1 MASPFPKAPAESST
15 RRIKAGIELKDFRD
29 EQGIIL
35 PSKDA
40 SNTLITSA
48 LPYVNNAPHLGNIIG
63 STLSA
68 DVFARYSRQR
78 NQRTLY
84 ICGTDEYGTTTEVM
98 AAKEG
103 VSPQELCD
111 KYHKIHADSYEW
123 FEIGFDHFGRTS
135 TPKQTEICQD
145 IFLKLYNNGWLE
157 EHENQQLY
165 CEKDKRFLADRYVE
179 GTCPKC
185 HYDGARGDQCEHCSV
200 TYESPLELVNPR
212 CSACGARP
220 DARTTAHLHLKLA
233 ELQPQIEAFVE
244 RASSEGTWSANG
256 KAFTDGWLRGGL
268 QSRGMTRDLEWGV
281 RLPKELGAKWENKVM
296 YVWFDAPIGYP
307 SITANY
313 TDEWKQWWR
322 DPEHVKLYQ
331 FMGKDNV
338 PFHTV
343 LFPGYLL
350 GSGDNW
356 TMLNSISTT
365 EYLQY
370 EGTKFSKSKNV
381 GVFGIN
387 ARESGVPA
395 SVWRYYLLM
404 NRPETND
411 SEFTWDNFVALAN
424 AELLNNLGNF
434 VNRVV
439 KFAVAKFGGVVP
451 DPKHGAYDASSG
463 AYPFAAEDE
472 AFVADV
478 DRLLATYN
486 DQLSHQKLRGGLQT
500 LLAVTGRGNQFL
512 QDNRLDNALLEHNP
526 ARCAE
531 VVLVALNVIYVVAA
545 LTHPYMPSTSDSIL
559 AQLDAVPRSIPDELA
574 IDLLPGH
581 RLGEPKHL
589 FARIDP
595 KNVAVWRAKYGGDAA
610 KKAVGAGDAAATANK
625 PLSRKQQ
632 DKLKKEAKKAADAAA
647 AARPRSDEELA
658 LEALIKSQGDKIRR
672 IKQGGEAHEGDR
684 AVEDEVASLKAL
696 KEELDALTKSLAGV
710 SI

>member
-1 MASPFPKAPAESST
+1 MASPFPAKPAESSE
-15 RRIKAGIELKDFRD
+15 RRIRAGVELRDFRND
-29 EQGIIL
+29 RDDGKIL
-35 PSKDA
+35 PKDGER
-40 SNTLITSA
+40 NVLITSA
-48 LPYVNNAPHLGNIIG
+48 LPYVNNQPHLGNIIG

-78 NQRTLY
+78 NQRVLY

-103 VSPQELCD
+103 LGPKELCD
-111 KYHKIHADSYEW
+111 KYHKLHADSYEW

-135 TPKQTEICQD
+135 TEKQTEICQD

-165 CEKDKRFLADRYVE
+165 CEKDQRFLADRYVE

-200 TYESPLELVNPR
+200 TYESPMELVNPR
-212 CSACGARP
+212 CSACGSTP
-220 DARTTAHLHLKLA
+220 TARTTAHLHIKLA
-233 ELQPQIEAFVE
+233 ELQPKIEAFVQK
-244 RASSEGTWSANG
+244 SSSTGTWSSNG

-281 RLPKELGAKWENKVM
+281 RLPKELGEKWEKKVM

-322 DPEHVKLYQ
+322 NPENVTLYQ

-381 GVFGIN
+381 GVFGQN
-387 ARESGVPA
+387 ARETGVPP
-395 SVWRYYLLM
+395 SVWRYYLLQ

-411 SEFTWDNFVALAN
+411 SEFTWDDFVAKAN

-434 VNRVV
+434 VNRMI
-439 KFAVAKFGGVVP
+439 KFVNAKYDSMLA
-451 DPKHGAYDASSG
+451 DPKKGEFDYSKP
-463 AYPFAAEDE
+463 YPFAEQDQ
-472 AFVADV
+472 AFVNEINT
-478 DRLLATYN
+478 LLATFN
-486 DQLSHQKLRGGLQT
+486 DQLEHQKIRAGLAT
-500 LLAVTGRGNQFL
+500 LLHISGRGNQFI
-512 QDNRLDNALLEHNP
+512 QDNRVDNALLASQP
-526 ARCAE
+526 DRCAE
-531 VVLVALNVIYVVAA
+531 IVLLTINLIYVLSAI
-545 LTHPYMPSTSDSIL
+545 THPFMPSTSDSIVS
-559 AQLDAVPRSIPDELA
+559 QLNAIPRSIPDTFS
-574 IDLLPGH
+574 IDILPGH
-581 RLGEPKHL
+581 RIGTAQHL
-589 FARIDP
+589 FSRIDP
-595 KNVAVWRAKYGGDAA
+595 KNVPVWRAQFGGEAA
-610 KKAVGAGDAAATANK
+610 KTALGGKEEPKLSKKAQEKARKAAQKAAE
-625 PLSRKQQ
+625 
-632 DKLKKEAKKAADAAA
+632 EAKAAL
-647 AARPRSDEELA
+647 PRTEEQIA
-658 LEALIKSQGDKIRR
+658 LEEQIKVQGEKVRR
-672 IKQGGEAHEGDR
+672 IKTGKPEAGDGN
-684 AVEDEVASLKAL
+684 VDDEVAQLKAL
-696 KEELDALTKSLAGV
+696 KEELKLLETKLMGLQL
-710 SI
+710 

>member
-1 MASPFPKAPAESST
+1 MASPFPKTPAESST
-15 RRIKAGIELKDFRD
+15 RRIRPGIELHDFRNAD
-29 EQGIIL
+29 GITL
-35 PSKDA
+35 PEDDA
-40 SNTLITSA
+40 VNTLITSA

-103 VSPQELCD
+103 VSPQALCD

-145 IFLKLYNNGWLE
+145 IFLKLYQNGWLE

-185 HYDGARGDQCEHCSV
+185 NYDGARGDQCEYCSV

-212 CSACGARP
+212 CSACGATP
-220 DARTTAHLHLKLA
+220 KTRTTAHLHIKLA
-233 ELQPQIEAFVE
+233 ELQPQIEAFVQ

-281 RLPKELGAKWENKVM
+281 RLPKELGPKWENKVM

-313 TDEWKQWWR
+313 TDEWRQWWR
-322 DPEHVKLYQ
+322 NPENVKLYQ

-350 GSGDNW
+350 GSGDKW

-404 NRPETND
+404 NRPEASD
-411 SEFTWDNFVALAN
+411 SEFTWDSFVALAN

-434 VNRVV
+434 VNRIL
-439 KFAVAKFGGVVP
+439 KFAIAKFDGVVP
-451 DPKHGAYDASSG
+451 DPKNGAYDGSQP
-463 AYPFAAEDE
+463 YEFAAEDKE
-472 AFVADV
+472 FVD
-478 DRLLATYN
+478 DIDKLLATYN
-486 DQLSHQKLRGGLQT
+486 DQLSHQKIRGGLQT
-500 LLAVTGRGNQFL
+500 LLQITGRGNLFI
-512 QDNRLDNALLEHNP
+512 QDNRLDNTLLENNP

-531 VVLVALNVIYVVAA
+531 VVLLALNLIYVVAA

-559 AQLDAVPRSIPDELA
+559 EQLDATPRAIPDTFS

-581 RLGEPKHL
+581 KLGQAKHL
-589 FARIDP
+589 FTRIDP

-610 KKAVGAGDAAATANK
+610 KAAAGAEGATGDK
-625 PLSRKQQ
+625 PLSKKQQ
-632 DKLKKEAKKAADAAA
+632 EKLKKEAKKAADAAA
-647 AARPRSDEELA
+647 AARPRSDEERA
-658 LEALIKSQGDKIRR
+658 LEEVIKAQGDKIRR
-672 IKQGGEAHEGDR
+672 IKQGKAEEGDR
-684 AVEDEVASLKAL
+684 AIEDEVASLKAL